1 MSDQLDAFI
10 GASICPNCAVLA
22 PEGSPRCPECGTF
35 HSSVHLEDRI
45 PSAEDL
51 RPHEPKAIDPTLYS
65 LNPNSGTV
73 EEGTSNV
80 EDNTKKWQGG
90 NTDFT
95 IEEEAEFPITTAIP
109 RQSSALDAPKFEVVI
124 DDDDDE

>member
-1 MSDQLDAFI
+1 MSDPLDAFI

-45 PSAEDL
+45 PTAEDL
-51 RPHEPKAIDPTLYS
+51 KPHEPKVIDPTLYS
-65 LNPNSGTV
+65 LNPNTGIV
-73 EEGTSNV
+73 VEGTSDV
-80 EDNTKKWQGG
+80 EDITKKWQGG

-95 IEEEAEFPITTAIP
+95 IEEEEGRPITTTSP
-109 RQSSALDAPKFEVVI
+109 PKSSILDAPQFEVVM
-124 DDDDDE
+124 DDDDGE